1 MDDLLAGIKS
11 TALRFGDNTK
21 IWLTF
26 FSTGMIGGLTTAGIV
41 CDQTWPY
48 YTTVGLVGMHLA
60 QQIYS
65 LNINNPSDCAQKF
78 ISNHQVGLL
87 LFVGIVLG
95 SLLKTK
101 NNSDK
106 PKSVLPPAT
115 AATLLPK
122 FNSDTLIQR

>member
-21 IWLTF
+21 IWLSL
-26 FSTGMIGGLTTAGIV
+26 FSTGMITGLTTAGLV

-48 YTTVGLVGMHLA
+48 YTTVGLVGLHLT

-65 LNINNPSDCAQKF
+65 LNINNPSDCARKF

-95 SLLKTK
+95 TLLKT
-101 NNSDK
+101 NANSDK
-106 PKSVLPPAT
+106 PKSVLPAT
-115 AATLLPK
+115 ATTLLPK
-122 FNSDTLIQR
+122 FNSDNLIQR